1 MPKSDK
7 TRPGKNGGTLN
18 IGNPGNK
25 GSTGR
30 PTNEHRNQMKALH
43 WRAGELMGKR
53 LKEIEEAV
61 EAGGDVDLD
70 ALMDIADHA
79 AKYGIGTKTE
89 MEVSDLRS
97 VEEILEQA
105 EQR

>member
-18 IGNPGNK
+18 VGNPGNK

-30 PTNEHRNQMKALH
+30 PTNEMRNQMKALH
-43 WRAGELMGKR
+43 WRAGELMAKVLAAQEKAKPEDIDFEKVMEVGNH
-53 LKEIEEAV
+53 
-61 EAGGDVDLD
+61 AG
-70 ALMDIADHA
+70 
-79 AKYGIGTKTE
+79 KYGIGTKTE

-97 VEEILEQA
+97 VEEILEEA